1 MLSTEQSIKRELL
14 GESPQMER
22 VRRLIARAAEVDVP
36 VLVTGETGTG
46 KSLTARLIH
55 AHSARRGARLVP
67 VNCSGIPDGLFE
79 SEFFGH
85 RRGAFTGAVE
95 NRRGLFEV
103 ADGGTLFL
111 DEVAELPQQQQAKLL
126 TVLEDHEVRR
136 VGDERM
142 RTLDVRVLS
151 ATARDLSRAVPSG
164 RFRADLFHRIA
175 VLRIALPPLRERPGD
190 ILVLARM
197 LLERLIEKYAV
208 RTMTLPVRVE
218 ELLMEYTWPGNVREL
233 AHVLEASAI
242 CGPRRRIS
250 LSTVEEV
257 IGSQPGRP
265 AGS

>member
-1 MLSTEQSIKRELL
+1 MLSTLQSIKRELL
-14 GESPQMER
+14 GESPLMVR
-22 VRRLIARAAEVDVP
+22 VRWLIARASEVEVP
-36 VLVTGETGTG
+36 VLITGETGTG

-111 DEVAELPQQQQAKLL
+111 DEVAELPRPQQAKLL

-136 VGDERM
+136 VGDERV
-142 RTLDVRVLS
+142 RALNVRVLS
-151 ATARDLSRAVPSG
+151 ATSRDLAKAVPAG

-175 VLRIALPPLRERPGD
+175 VLCIAMPPLRERPED
-190 ILVLARM
+190 VLVLARM
-197 LLERLIEKYAV
+197 LLEGLVEKYGV
-208 RTMTLPVRVE
+208 RTKTLPVRVE
-218 ELLMEYTWPGNVREL
+218 EVLTRYSWPGNVREL
-233 AHVLEASAI
+233 AHVLEAAAI
-242 CGPRRRIS
+242 CNPRKRIS
-250 LSTVEEV
+250 LSGVEEA
-257 IGSQPGRP
+257 IGAQPGTET
-265 AGS
+265 AT